1 MCLRENKWN
10 RYLAG
15 GRYVQN
21 SEGKIVQ
28 WDKKKTENRTVVVK
42 AADTLLEITWKKKHN
57 FLYARVDNLLYIIH
71 MAVQIKQ
78 TAVVMSEE
86 VQRSCKIS

>member
-28 WDKKKTENRTVVVK
+28 WDKKKTENRTVAVK
-42 AADTLLEITWKKKHN
+42 AADTLLEITWKKK
-57 FLYARVDNLLYIIH
+57 
-71 MAVQIKQ
+71 
-78 TAVVMSEE
+78 T
-86 VQRSCKIS
+86 

>member
-15 GRYVQN
+15 GSYVQN

-42 AADTLLEITWKKKHN
+42 AADTLLEITWKKN
-57 FLYARVDNLLYIIH
+57 IISCMQELTISCISYIW
-71 MAVQIKQ
+71 QF
-78 TAVVMSEE
+78 
-86 VQRSCKIS
+86 R